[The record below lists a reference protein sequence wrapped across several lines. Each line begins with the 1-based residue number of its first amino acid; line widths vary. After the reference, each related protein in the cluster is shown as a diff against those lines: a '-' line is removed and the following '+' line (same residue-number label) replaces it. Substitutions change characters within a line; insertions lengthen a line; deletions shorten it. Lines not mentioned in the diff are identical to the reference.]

1 MADEE
6 ERRPLRH
13 LKFREFENVSG
24 DLSAD
29 EIRRLYANKM
39 TELRDNARGN
49 SQALENLKKDKEE
62 EKKELDEQKTDLGK
76 DPRTFYIKMKE
87 RYDSEMSALA
97 AEYPDQSDP
106 EYSRRAD
113 LIKAR
118 FAHVLD
124 KELLDSNQNAYVNK
138 VMDAVERSEAKIS
151 NDLRVAE
158 TKTNAENN
166 KLAASVKMLND
177 QQKLLEANP
186 DLYARLYNIKQRS
199 ATHDDPRKDPQT
211 MIAADKKGQPCLAVI
226 MADARFPAG
235 FIVSDGKINFS
246 QDNIDKMTVEMM
258 RQIIDYLDR
267 RGIHGI
273 ELPDGID
280 EKLAAAYNE
289 ADGANREAEDAAR
302 INEQETPEAEE
313 APIRPLP
320 ENDGREE
327 IPASGYTN
335 QDARDFADEFGGNET
350 VMAAQTVDYGK
361 LVSNIDDWVFGVGGM
376 NKQKNWTGFK
386 KYKGS
391 RTGDF
396 LRTIAGKG
404 MSGWDCWAVY
414 DQGNFKN
421 DELDGKVDKDG
432 YMKVKYAFKIYSRV
446 KKDDKGNDRLE
457 IRYAMPGGKKI
468 TDGYAKGVMRM
479 LKKCGMTHVNFPDGL
494 PEEDEGTFR
503 IAAASNGLVPLF
515 KNLSESKVKKMLEE
529 AESKLSGAE
538 FLTYK
543 KKLADWMQECA
554 MEDCAKDGKDF
565 SEHKNATVINNLL
578 GEYEYQPF
586 RDMYEKGG
594 GIRGALEEII
604 KKNENNKGNLK
615 DEHGNPIPSGAVKIA
630 AAADAVSDAFNLYR
644 NFNEKSIATM
654 LSGIVDYKLEM
665 EPNNAL
671 KTAKKPQLEK
681 DAAEIQKLF
690 AQNLAKKG
698 IKLDMNKK
706 VRDMKPSE
714 MNAFYKALLPSKER
728 EFANEFDNELI
739 ANSKKD
745 REESE
750 SKILSKVV
758 GKASK
763 HFSTVSKLLEDN
775 GVKKIYLPDL
785 GSYDHNFSSNKERLI
800 AEGRMKGKK
809 PRRGP
814 DHDFDYD
821 DDDYGYE

>member
-24 DLSAD
+24 DLTAD

-62 EKKELDEQKTDLGK
+62 EKKELDEQKSDLGK
-76 DPRTFYIKMKE
+76 DPRTFYVKMKE

-124 KELLDSNQNAYVNK
+124 KELLDTNQNAYVNK

-166 KLAASVKMLND
+166 KLAASAKMLND

-186 DLYARLYNIKQRS
+186 DLYAKLYNIKQRS

-273 ELPDGID
+273 ELPTVSTKSLPPHIT
-280 EKLAAAYNE
+280 KQTVPIAKPKMQLVLM
-289 ADGANREAEDAAR
+289 NRKRPKRKKRRFGRCRKTTDAKR
-302 INEQETPEAEE
+302 F
-313 APIRPLP
+313 PLP
-320 ENDGREE
+320 
-327 IPASGYTN
+327 GYTN
-335 QDARDFADEFGGNET
+335 QDARDFANEFGGNET

-386 KYKGS
+386 SYK
-391 RTGDF
+391 F
-396 LRTIAGKG
+396 KG
-404 MSGWDCWAVY
+404 GWDCWAVY

-446 KKDDKGNDRLE
+446 KKDDKMATTVWRSVMPCRAARKLPM
-457 IRYAMPGGKKI
+457 AMPK
-468 TDGYAKGVMRM
+468 ALCV
-479 LKKCGMTHVNFPDGL
+479 C
-494 PEEDEGTFR
+494 
-503 IAAASNGLVPLF
+503 S
-515 KNLSESKVKKMLEE
+515 
-529 AESKLSGAE
+529 
-538 FLTYK
+538 
-543 KKLADWMQECA
+543 
-554 MEDCAKDGKDF
+554 
-565 SEHKNATVINNLL
+565 KNAV
-578 GEYEYQPF
+578 
-586 RDMYEKGG
+586 
-594 GIRGALEEII
+594 
-604 KKNENNKGNLK
+604 
-615 DEHGNPIPSGAVKIA
+615 
-630 AAADAVSDAFNLYR
+630 
-644 NFNEKSIATM
+644 
-654 LSGIVDYKLEM
+654 
-665 EPNNAL
+665 
-671 KTAKKPQLEK
+671 
-681 DAAEIQKLF
+681 
-690 AQNLAKKG
+690 
-698 IKLDMNKK
+698 
-706 VRDMKPSE
+706 
-714 MNAFYKALLPSKER
+714 
-728 EFANEFDNELI
+728 
-739 ANSKKD
+739 
-745 REESE
+745 
-750 SKILSKVV
+750 
-758 GKASK
+758 
-763 HFSTVSKLLEDN
+763 
-775 GVKKIYLPDL
+775 
-785 GSYDHNFSSNKERLI
+785 
-800 AEGRMKGKK
+800 
-809 PRRGP
+809 
-814 DHDFDYD
+814 
-821 DDDYGYE
+821 

>member
-124 KELLDSNQNAYVNK
+124 KELLDTNQNAYVNK

-166 KLAASVKMLND
+166 KLAASAKMLND

-386 KYKGS
+386 SYK
-391 RTGDF
+391 F
-396 LRTIAGKG
+396 KG
-404 MSGWDCWAVY
+404 GWDCWAVY

-515 KNLSESKVKKMLEE
+515 KNLSESKGKKMLED
-529 AESKLSGAE
+529 ASL
-538 FLTYK
+538 
-543 KKLADWMQECA
+543 
-554 MEDCAKDGKDF
+554 
-565 SEHKNATVINNLL
+565 INNLKA
-578 GEYEYQPF
+578 EYEYAPF
-586 RDMYEKGG
+586 RDMYEKGSGIRKVLENTVKANEENDKDGLIKIVGASNAAKDLFEVYKTHSEKSAEDVIIALAKRLQHPDHPVDPEKIKQDFLRNMANDEKLKGKAFDFGKSFRNMSPNEVGALMTAMLPQEEKLAQKKIEAKFKKSVDTTNSG
-594 GIRGALEEII
+594 GIGDKESTITSDMRRMARDNISNIDGE
-604 KKNENNKGNLK
+604 LK
-615 DEHGNPIPSGAVKIA
+615 DA
-630 AAADAVSDAFNLYR
+630 
-644 NFNEKSIATM
+644 
-654 LSGIVDYKLEM
+654 GIKGIYVVPMGYAEYDYSELR
-665 EPNNAL
+665 
-671 KTAKKPQLEK
+671 KKYPK
-681 DAAEIQKLF
+681 
-690 AQNLAKKG
+690 KKG
-698 IKLDMNKK
+698 
-706 VRDMKPSE
+706 
-714 MNAFYKALLPSKER
+714 
-728 EFANEFDNELI
+728 
-739 ANSKKD
+739 
-745 REESE
+745 
-750 SKILSKVV
+750 
-758 GKASK
+758 
-763 HFSTVSKLLEDN
+763 
-775 GVKKIYLPDL
+775 
-785 GSYDHNFSSNKERLI
+785 
-800 AEGRMKGKK
+800 
-809 PRRGP
+809 RGP
-814 DHDFDYD
+814 DPRQYD
-821 DDDYGYE
+821 DDENDR

>member
-24 DLSAD
+24 DLTAD
-29 EIRRLYANKM
+29 EIRSLYANKM

-62 EKKELDEQKTDLGK
+62 EKKELDAQKSDLGK
-76 DPRTFYIKMKE
+76 DPQTFYIKMKE

-124 KELLDSNQNAYVNK
+124 KELLDTNQNAYVNK

-158 TKTNAENN
+158 IKTNAENN
-166 KLAASVKMLND
+166 KLAVSAKMLND

-186 DLYARLYNIKQRS
+186 DLYARLYNVKQRS

-289 ADGANREAEDAAR
+289 ADGANHEAEDAAR

-327 IPASGYTN
+327 IPTSGYTN
-335 QDARDFADEFGGNET
+335 QDARDFANEFGGNET

-361 LVSNIDDWVFGVGGM
+361 LVGNIDDWVFGVGGM

-391 RTGDF
+391 RTVDF

-414 DQGNFKN
+414 DDGNFKN

-432 YMKVKYAFKIYSRV
+432 FIKVKYAFKIYSRV

-457 IRYAMPGGKKI
+457 VRYAMPKGKKI
-468 TDGYAKGVMRM
+468 TDNYANGVLRM
-479 LKKCGMTHVNFPDGL
+479 LKKCGVSHVNFPDGL

-503 IAAASNGLVPLF
+503 LAAAGNGLIPLL
-515 KNLSESKVKKMLEE
+515 KNLNEDKVKKMLEK
-529 AESKLSGAE
+529 AESKLSAKE
-538 FLTYK
+538 FVEYK
-543 KKLADWMQECA
+543 LKLANWMEECA
-554 MEDCAKDGKDF
+554 LEDCAKDGKAF
-565 SEHKNATVINNLL
+565 EEHKNASLINNLKA
-578 GEYEYQPF
+578 EYEYAPF

-594 GIRGALEEII
+594 GIRGVLENTVKANEENDKDGLIKIVGASKAAKDLFEVYKTHSDKSAESVIVALAERLQHPDHPVDPEKI
-604 KKNENNKGNLK
+604 KQDFLQNMANDKNLRGKAFDFGKSFRNMSPHEV
-615 DEHGNPIPSGAVKIA
+615 GA
-630 AAADAVSDAFNLYR
+630 LM
-644 NFNEKSIATM
+644 T
-654 LSGIVDYKLEM
+654 
-665 EPNNAL
+665 
-671 KTAKKPQLEK
+671 
-681 DAAEIQKLF
+681 
-690 AQNLAKKG
+690 
-698 IKLDMNKK
+698 
-706 VRDMKPSE
+706 
-714 MNAFYKALLPSKER
+714 ALLPQEEKQAQEKIEAKFKKSVETTNSGGVGDKESTITGDMR
-728 EFANEFDNELI
+728 RMARDNISNIDGELKDAGI
-739 ANSKKD
+739 KGIYVVPMGYAEYDYSELRKKYP
-745 REESE
+745 
-750 SKILSKVV
+750 
-758 GKASK
+758 
-763 HFSTVSKLLEDN
+763 
-775 GVKKIYLPDL
+775 KK
-785 GSYDHNFSSNKERLI
+785 
-800 AEGRMKGKK
+800 KG
-809 PRRGP
+809 RGP
-814 DHDFDYD
+814 DPRQYD
-821 DDDYGYE
+821 DDENDR

>member
-24 DLSAD
+24 DLTAD

-62 EKKELDEQKTDLGK
+62 EKKELDEQKSDLGK
-76 DPRTFYIKMKE
+76 DPRTFYVKMKE

-124 KELLDSNQNAYVNK
+124 KELLDTNQNAYVNK

-166 KLAASVKMLND
+166 KLAASAKMLND

-186 DLYARLYNIKQRS
+186 DLYAKLYNIKQRS

-289 ADGANREAEDAAR
+289 ADGANRETENAAR

-335 QDARDFADEFGGNET
+335 QDARDFANEFGGNET

-386 KYKGS
+386 SYK
-391 RTGDF
+391 F
-396 LRTIAGKG
+396 KG
-404 MSGWDCWAVY
+404 GWDCWAVY

-494 PEEDEGTFR
+494 PEEDEGLSVLPPPATAWFR
-503 IAAASNGLVPLF
+503 CLRTSAKAKLRKCL
-515 KNLSESKVKKMLEE
+515 KK
-529 AESKLSGAE
+529 
-538 FLTYK
+538 
-543 KKLADWMQECA
+543 
-554 MEDCAKDGKDF
+554 
-565 SEHKNATVINNLL
+565 
-578 GEYEYQPF
+578 
-586 RDMYEKGG
+586 R
-594 GIRGALEEII
+594 
-604 KKNENNKGNLK
+604 
-615 DEHGNPIPSGAVKIA
+615 
-630 AAADAVSDAFNLYR
+630 
-644 NFNEKSIATM
+644 
-654 LSGIVDYKLEM
+654 
-665 EPNNAL
+665 
-671 KTAKKPQLEK
+671 
-681 DAAEIQKLF
+681 
-690 AQNLAKKG
+690 
-698 IKLDMNKK
+698 
-706 VRDMKPSE
+706 
-714 MNAFYKALLPSKER
+714 KA
-728 EFANEFDNELI
+728 N
-739 ANSKKD
+739 
-745 REESE
+745 
-750 SKILSKVV
+750 
-758 GKASK
+758 
-763 HFSTVSKLLEDN
+763 
-775 GVKKIYLPDL
+775 
-785 GSYDHNFSSNKERLI
+785 
-800 AEGRMKGKK
+800 
-809 PRRGP
+809 
-814 DHDFDYD
+814 
-821 DDDYGYE
+821 

>member
-24 DLSAD
+24 DLTAD

-124 KELLDSNQNAYVNK
+124 KELLDTNQNAYVNK

-166 KLAASVKMLND
+166 KLAASAKMLND

-186 DLYARLYNIKQRS
+186 DLYAKLYNIKQRS

-361 LVSNIDDWVFGVGGM
+361 LVNNIDDWVFGVGGM

-386 KYKGS
+386 SYK
-391 RTGDF
+391 F
-396 LRTIAGKG
+396 KG
-404 MSGWDCWAVY
+404 GWDCWAVY

-529 AESKLSGAE
+529 AESKLSAKE
-538 FLTYK
+538 LVEYK
-543 KKLADWMQECA
+543 LKLANWMEECA
-554 MEDCAKDGKDF
+554 LEDCAKDGKSFD
-565 SEHKNATVINNLL
+565 EHKNASLINNLKA
-578 GEYEYQPF
+578 EYEYAPF

-594 GIRGALEEII
+594 GIRKVLENTVKADEENDKDGLIKIVGAS
-604 KKNENNKGNLK
+604 NAAK
-615 DEHGNPIPSGAVKIA
+615 DLFEVYKTHS
-630 AAADAVSDAFNLYR
+630 
-644 NFNEKSIATM
+644 EKSAEDVIIA
-654 LSGIVDYKLEM
+654 
-665 EPNNAL
+665 
-671 KTAKKPQLEK
+671 
-681 DAAEIQKLF
+681 
-690 AQNLAKKG
+690 LAK
-698 IKLDMNKK
+698 
-706 VRDMKPSE
+706 
-714 MNAFYKALLPSKER
+714 
-728 EFANEFDNELI
+728 
-739 ANSKKD
+739 
-745 REESE
+745 
-750 SKILSKVV
+750 
-758 GKASK
+758 
-763 HFSTVSKLLEDN
+763 
-775 GVKKIYLPDL
+775 
-785 GSYDHNFSSNKERLI
+785 RLQH
-800 AEGRMKGKK
+800 
-809 PRRGP
+809 P
-814 DHDFDYD
+814 DHPVDPEKIKQDFLRNMAND
-821 DDDYGYE
+821 EKVKRQSF

>member
-24 DLSAD
+24 DLTAD

-62 EKKELDEQKTDLGK
+62 EKKELDEQKSDLGK
-76 DPRTFYIKMKE
+76 DPRTFYVKMKE

-124 KELLDSNQNAYVNK
+124 KELLDTNQNAYVNK

-166 KLAASVKMLND
+166 KLAASAKMLND

-186 DLYARLYNIKQRS
+186 DLYAKLYNIKQRS

-258 RQIIDYLDR
+258 HQIIDYLDR

-289 ADGANREAEDAAR
+289 ADGANRETENAAR

-335 QDARDFADEFGGNET
+335 QDARDFANEFGGNET

-386 KYKGS
+386 SYK
-391 RTGDF
+391 F
-396 LRTIAGKG
+396 KG
-404 MSGWDCWAVY
+404 GWDCWAVY

-529 AESKLSGAE
+529 AESKLSAKE
-538 FLTYK
+538 LVEYK
-543 KKLADWMQECA
+543 LKLANWMEECA
-554 MEDCAKDGKDF
+554 LEDCAKDGKSFD
-565 SEHKNATVINNLL
+565 EHKNASLINNLKA
-578 GEYEYQPF
+578 EYEYAPF

-594 GIRGALEEII
+594 GIRKVLENTVKANEENDKDGLIKIVGAS
-604 KKNENNKGNLK
+604 NAAK
-615 DEHGNPIPSGAVKIA
+615 DLFEVYKTHS
-630 AAADAVSDAFNLYR
+630 
-644 NFNEKSIATM
+644 EKSAEDVIIA
-654 LSGIVDYKLEM
+654 
-665 EPNNAL
+665 
-671 KTAKKPQLEK
+671 
-681 DAAEIQKLF
+681 
-690 AQNLAKKG
+690 LA
-698 IKLDMNKK
+698 
-706 VRDMKPSE
+706 
-714 MNAFYKALLPSKER
+714 
-728 EFANEFDNELI
+728 
-739 ANSKKD
+739 
-745 REESE
+745 
-750 SKILSKVV
+750 
-758 GKASK
+758 
-763 HFSTVSKLLEDN
+763 
-775 GVKKIYLPDL
+775 
-785 GSYDHNFSSNKERLI
+785 ERLQH
-800 AEGRMKGKK
+800 
-809 PRRGP
+809 P
-814 DHDFDYD
+814 DHPVCLLYTSPSPRD
-821 DDDYGYE
+821 

>member
-24 DLSAD
+24 DLTAD

-62 EKKELDEQKTDLGK
+62 EKKELDEQKSDLGK
-76 DPRTFYIKMKE
+76 DPRTFYVKMKE

-124 KELLDSNQNAYVNK
+124 KELLDTNQNAYVNK

-166 KLAASVKMLND
+166 KLAASAKMLND

-186 DLYARLYNIKQRS
+186 DLYAKLYNIKQRS

-258 RQIIDYLDR
+258 HQIIDYLDR

-289 ADGANREAEDAAR
+289 ADGANRETENAAR

-335 QDARDFADEFGGNET
+335 QDARDFANEFGGNET

-386 KYKGS
+386 SYK
-391 RTGDF
+391 F
-396 LRTIAGKG
+396 KG
-404 MSGWDCWAVY
+404 GWDCWAVY

-529 AESKLSGAE
+529 AESKLSAKE
-538 FLTYK
+538 LVEYK
-543 KKLADWMQECA
+543 LKLANWMEECA
-554 MEDCAKDGKDF
+554 LEDCAKDGKSFD
-565 SEHKNATVINNLL
+565 EHKNASLINNLKA
-578 GEYEYQPF
+578 EYEYAPF

-594 GIRGALEEII
+594 GIRKVLENTVKANEENDKDGLIKIVGAS
-604 KKNENNKGNLK
+604 NAAK
-615 DEHGNPIPSGAVKIA
+615 DLFEVYKTHS
-630 AAADAVSDAFNLYR
+630 
-644 NFNEKSIATM
+644 EKSAEDVIIA
-654 LSGIVDYKLEM
+654 
-665 EPNNAL
+665 
-671 KTAKKPQLEK
+671 
-681 DAAEIQKLF
+681 
-690 AQNLAKKG
+690 LA
-698 IKLDMNKK
+698 
-706 VRDMKPSE
+706 
-714 MNAFYKALLPSKER
+714 
-728 EFANEFDNELI
+728 
-739 ANSKKD
+739 
-745 REESE
+745 
-750 SKILSKVV
+750 
-758 GKASK
+758 
-763 HFSTVSKLLEDN
+763 
-775 GVKKIYLPDL
+775 
-785 GSYDHNFSSNKERLI
+785 ERLQH
-800 AEGRMKGKK
+800 
-809 PRRGP
+809 P
-814 DHDFDYD
+814 DHPVAP
-821 DDDYGYE
+821 EKLSRTSCEIWLMTKS

>member
-124 KELLDSNQNAYVNK
+124 KELLDTNQNAYVNT

-166 KLAASVKMLND
+166 KLAASAKMLND

-335 QDARDFADEFGGNET
+335 QDARDFADEFGGGTLRDVSVDSAGNVALLLASGQVCQLVTLDKELNVQYSGNVTTSNKVVRRGELVYLLTDST
-350 VMAAQTVDYGK
+350 VESLT
-361 LVSNIDDWVFGVGGM
+361 S
-376 NKQKNWTGFK
+376 
-386 KYKGS
+386 
-391 RTGDF
+391 
-396 LRTIAGKG
+396 AGEYQW
-404 MSGWDCWAVY
+404 S
-414 DQGNFKN
+414 QG
-421 DELDGKVDKDG
+421 
-432 YMKVKYAFKIYSRV
+432 
-446 KKDDKGNDRLE
+446 
-457 IRYAMPGGKKI
+457 
-468 TDGYAKGVMRM
+468 
-479 LKKCGMTHVNFPDGL
+479 
-494 PEEDEGTFR
+494 
-503 IAAASNGLVPLF
+503 
-515 KNLSESKVKKMLEE
+515 
-529 AESKLSGAE
+529 
-538 FLTYK
+538 LTARPQAL
-543 KKLADWMQECA
+543 LAD
-554 MEDCAKDGKDF
+554 AKQALVFCG
-565 SEHKNATVINNLL
+565 NTVQQ
-578 GEYEYQPF
+578 G
-586 RDMYEKGG
+586 
-594 GIRGALEEII
+594 
-604 KKNENNKGNLK
+604 
-615 DEHGNPIPSGAVKIA
+615 
-630 AAADAVSDAFNLYR
+630 
-644 NFNEKSIATM
+644 
-654 LSGIVDYKLEM
+654 
-665 EPNNAL
+665 
-671 KTAKKPQLEK
+671 TAPETSQ
-681 DAAEIQKLF
+681 
-690 AQNLAKKG
+690 
-698 IKLDMNKK
+698 
-706 VRDMKPSE
+706 
-714 MNAFYKALLPSKER
+714 
-728 EFANEFDNELI
+728 
-739 ANSKKD
+739 
-745 REESE
+745 
-750 SKILSKVV
+750 
-758 GKASK
+758 AS
-763 HFSTVSKLLEDN
+763 
-775 GVKKIYLPDL
+775 
-785 GSYDHNFSSNKERLI
+785 
-800 AEGRMKGKK
+800 
-809 PRRGP
+809 
-814 DHDFDYD
+814 
-821 DDDYGYE
+821 

>member
-24 DLSAD
+24 DLTAD

-62 EKKELDEQKTDLGK
+62 EKKELDEQKSDLGK
-76 DPRTFYIKMKE
+76 DPRTFYVKMKE

-124 KELLDSNQNAYVNK
+124 KELLDTNQNAYVNK

-166 KLAASVKMLND
+166 KLAASAKMLND

-186 DLYARLYNIKQRS
+186 DLYAKLYNIKQRS

-289 ADGANREAEDAAR
+289 ADGANRETENAAR

-335 QDARDFADEFGGNET
+335 QDARDFANEFGGNET

-386 KYKGS
+386 SYK
-391 RTGDF
+391 F
-396 LRTIAGKG
+396 KG
-404 MSGWDCWAVY
+404 GWDCWAVY

-515 KNLSESKVKKMLEE
+515 KNLSESKVKKMLEV
-529 AESKLSGAE
+529 AESKLKPKE
-538 FLTYK
+538 LIEYK
-543 KKLADWMQECA
+543 LKLAEWMEKCA
-554 MEDCAKDGKDF
+554 LEDCAKNGQDME
-565 SEHKNATVINNLL
+565 EHHNNAIISSLRA
-578 GEYEYQPF
+578 EYEYAPF
-586 RDMYEKGG
+586 HDMYEKRGG
-594 GIRGALEEII
+594 MRGILE
-604 KKNENNKGNLK
+604 NVVRENGENHK
-615 DEHGNPIPSGAVKIA
+615 DGIVKIYAASSAVKDIFDVYKDNPNAPLGAVM
-630 AAADAVSDAFNLYR
+630 
-644 NFNEKSIATM
+644 T
-654 LSGIVDYKLEM
+654 
-665 EPNNAL
+665 AL
-671 KTAKKPQLEK
+671 AQKT
-681 DAAEIQKLF
+681 
-690 AQNLAKKG
+690 G
-698 IKLDMNKK
+698 
-706 VRDMKPSE
+706 VRDMEQFKNDFMRHMAADE
-714 MNAFYKALLPSKER
+714 KLRGKALNLDKPLRDMSPREVGALMKAMLPHEEK
-728 EFANEFDNELI
+728 I
-739 ANSKKD
+739 AQ
-745 REESE
+745 
-750 SKILSKVV
+750 
-758 GKASK
+758 
-763 HFSTVSKLLEDN
+763 SKLEAKFKKSIDDYNSDVIGDKESTIISDFKRKSRENISNIDKELKDDL
-775 GVKKIYLPDL
+775 GVKGIFTPSQGDPD
-785 GSYDHNFSSNKERLI
+785 YDFTELRQKYPKKEKKGRRQDPRL
-800 AEGRMKGKK
+800 
-809 PRRGP
+809 
-814 DHDFDYD
+814 YD
-821 DDDYGYE
+821 DDNERNER

>member
-24 DLSAD
+24 DLTAD

-62 EKKELDEQKTDLGK
+62 EKKELDEQKSDLGK
-76 DPRTFYIKMKE
+76 DPRTFYVKMKE

-124 KELLDSNQNAYVNK
+124 KELLDTNQNAYVNK

-166 KLAASVKMLND
+166 KLAASAKMLND

-186 DLYARLYNIKQRS
+186 DLYAKLYNIKQRS

-289 ADGANREAEDAAR
+289 ADGANRETENAAR
-302 INEQETPEAEE
+302 INEQETPEE
-313 APIRPLP
+313 ANAPLHP
-320 ENDGREE
+320 MPPADNREGV
-327 IPASGYTN
+327 PASDYTN
-335 QDARDFADEFGGNET
+335 QDARDFSNDFGRSET
-350 VMAAQTVDYGK
+350 VIAAQNVDYSK
-361 LVSNIDDWVFGVGGM
+361 AYKNIDDWVFGAGGM

-386 KYKGS
+386 SYK
-391 RTGDF
+391 F
-396 LRTIAGKG
+396 KG
-404 MSGWDCWAVY
+404 GWDCWTIY

-421 DELDGKVDKDG
+421 EELDGKVDKDG
-432 YMKVKYAFKIYSRV
+432 YMKVKYAFKIYARV

-457 IRYAMPGGKKI
+457 IRYAMPNNKKI
-468 TDGYAKGVMRM
+468 TDDYAEGLAGQMKKAGV
-479 LKKCGMTHVNFPDGL
+479 THVNFPDGL
-494 PEEDEGTFR
+494 PETDGGAFR
-503 IAAASNGLVPLF
+503 IGCAKNGLVPML
-515 KNLSESKVKKMLEE
+515 KNLDDTKVKKMLEA
-529 AESKLSGAE
+529 AETRLKPKELLAYKL
-538 FLTYK
+538 
-543 KKLADWMQECA
+543 KLATWMENCA
-554 MEDCAKDGKDF
+554 IEDCAKNGQSFD
-565 SEHKNATVINNLL
+565 EHHNASVINNLKA
-578 GEYEYQPF
+578 EYEYAPF

-594 GIRGALEEII
+594 GIRKVLENTVKANEENDKDGLIKIVGASNAAKDLFEVYKTHSEKSAEEVIVALAEKFQHIDNSVNPQKIKQDFLRNMAKDEKLSGKAFDFGKSFRSMTPNEVGALMTAMLPQEEKIAQ
-604 KKNENNKGNLK
+604 KKLEDKFRRSIEITNSGGVGDKESTITSDMRRMARDNISNIDSELK
-615 DEHGNPIPSGAVKIA
+615 DVGIKGIYSVPMGYAEYDYSE
-630 AAADAVSDAFNLYR
+630 LR
-644 NFNEKSIATM
+644 EK
-654 LSGIVDYKLEM
+654 YPK
-665 EPNNAL
+665 
-671 KTAKKPQLEK
+671 
-681 DAAEIQKLF
+681 
-690 AQNLAKKG
+690 KKG
-698 IKLDMNKK
+698 
-706 VRDMKPSE
+706 
-714 MNAFYKALLPSKER
+714 
-728 EFANEFDNELI
+728 
-739 ANSKKD
+739 
-745 REESE
+745 
-750 SKILSKVV
+750 
-758 GKASK
+758 
-763 HFSTVSKLLEDN
+763 
-775 GVKKIYLPDL
+775 
-785 GSYDHNFSSNKERLI
+785 
-800 AEGRMKGKK
+800 
-809 PRRGP
+809 RGP
-814 DHDFDYD
+814 DPRQYD
-821 DDDYGYE
+821 DDENNR